1 VSQKQLNLGILAHV
15 DAGKTTLT
23 ERLLFEA
30 GVIDEVGSVDAGT
43 TQTDSLELERRRGIT
58 IKSAVASFPLG
69 GVHVNLIDT
78 PGHPDFIAE
87 VERVLNV
94 LDGAVLVISAVEGV
108 QPQTRILMRALQ
120 RLRIPTLLFVNKIDR
135 AGADDERTIHAISER
150 LTPAVVRMGSAN
162 ALGTRAAGFEPF
174 GSEDVAFRATLAEAL
189 AEHSDRILASYV
201 EDEGE
206 TPYPQL
212 VAELASQTKQVL
224 VHPVYFGSA
233 LTGAGVESLAA
244 GIPELLPAAS
254 GDAAGPPA
262 GLVFKIERDPKG
274 QKIAY
279 VRMFSG
285 TIRTRDQLSF
295 DAHEAKVTAVAVF
308 EHGPAVQ
315 RPTVSAGEVAKLWGL
330 GDVQIGDRLGESSS
344 AAEDHQF
351 PPPTLESVVSAR
363 NPDDRAALR
372 VALAQLAEQDP
383 LIDVRQNDVLDELSV
398 SLYGEVQQEV
408 IQATLSDEYGIE
420 VEFLEATPIHVE
432 RPVRTGEAAEVLHA
446 ETNPFRATI
455 GLRVEPGPVGSGI
468 EFRLDVDAQSA
479 PLYVYKT
486 LASFAEH
493 MAQYVRST
501 LHEGLSG
508 WQVTD
513 CLITMNRCMYSVPDG
528 PPSRRGPLSTAAD
541 FRKLTPLVLMRALH
555 SAGTS
560 VCEPVVRGELEIPAA
575 SIGAVTAAL
584 GRLGA
589 SLETQ
594 SLRGDLAMIETVLSA
609 ARAQELQRELSRLTG
624 GEGVLEASFVGY
636 EPVSGKRPIRKRT
649 TANALNRD
657 EYLEG
662 LARHSQSG

>member
-120 RLRIPTLLFVNKIDR
+120 RLHIPTLLFVNKLDR
-135 AGADDERTIHAISER
+135 AGADDERTIQAISDR
-150 LTPAVVRMGSAN
+150 LTPAVVPMGGAS
-162 ALGTRAAGFEPF
+162 ALGSRAAGFEPF
-174 GSEDVAFRATLAEAL
+174 DGDDVAFRARLAEAL
-189 AEHSDRILASYV
+189 AEHDDRILASYV
-201 EDEGE
+201 EDEGR

-212 VAELASQTKQVL
+212 AAELAAQTKQVL
-224 VHPVYFGSA
+224 VHPVYLGSA
-233 LTGAGVESLAA
+233 LTGTGVEPLAA
-244 GIPELLPAAS
+244 GIAELLPSAD
-254 GDAAGPPA
+254 GDPAGPPA

-285 TIRTRDQLSF
+285 TIRTRDQLRF
-295 DAHEAKVTAVAVF
+295 GAHEGKVTAVAVF

-315 RPTVSAGEVAKLWGL
+315 RPAVSAGEVAQLWGL
-330 GDVQIGDRLGESSS
+330 GEVQIGDRLGESGS
-344 AAEDHQF
+344 AAEEHQF
-351 PPPTLESVVSAR
+351 PPPTLEAAVAAC
-363 NPDDRAALR
+363 NPDDRTGLR

-408 IQATLSDEYGIE
+408 IQATLADEYGIE
-420 VEFLEATPIHVE
+420 VEFLEPTPIHIE
-432 RPVRTGEAAEVLHA
+432 RPLGTGGAAEVLNA

-468 EFRLDVDAQSA
+468 AFRLDVDTQST

-486 LASFAEH
+486 LASFTEH
-493 MAQYVRST
+493 MAEYVRST
-501 LHEGLSG
+501 LREGLCG

-513 CLITMNRCMYSVPDG
+513 CVVTMNECMYSVPDG

-541 FRKLTPLVLMRALH
+541 FRKLTPLVLMQALH
-555 SAGTS
+555 RAGTS
-560 VCEPVVRGELEIPAA
+560 VCEPVVRSELEIPAA

-594 SLRGDLAMIETVLSA
+594 ALRGDLATIETVLSVG
-609 ARAQELQRELSRLTG
+609 RAQELQRELSRLTG
-624 GEGVLEASFVGY
+624 GEGVLEAAFVGY
-636 EPVSGKRPIRKRT
+636 EPVTGKGPTRRRT
-649 TANALNRD
+649 AANPLNRE
-657 EYLEG
+657 EYLQSF
-662 LARHSQSG
+662 ARHSQPS